1 MPVTAPRHFAVHQGA
16 PGRRLRLGLTL
27 TALLC
32 LAATPRGWGAEG
44 ARQPARPNVLLI
56 VMDTTRADHLSCY
69 GYGKQTT
76 PALDRIA
83 SQGVLFEQM
92 IAAASWTLPSH
103 ATLFTGLYPR
113 DHKATGAT
121 SSLPAELT
129 TLAEVLA
136 AAGYDTAGFSCNP
149 WLTAATGLTQGFRTY
164 LDVWRDSRPRRP
176 GDDGT
181 ELAVKLLLDWV
192 DSAAT
197 RRPFFAF
204 VNFMEPHLSY
214 DPPEGFEGFLPAGAD
229 PAQVAEVRGWQHPR
243 EVGYILRVPGYDV
256 TPAQFRL
263 LSGLYDGE
271 IAYLDSKIGELFQG
285 LEKRGVLKDT
295 LLIVTSDHGE
305 HLGDHALMD
314 HKMSLYDALIRVPT
328 IIRYPGVV
336 PQGVRVKGQVQNNDI
351 FPTVLR
357 LCGLERTP
365 PAGAA
370 VLPFDDRQPT
380 RELTF
385 AEFGPPTEFLQILQ
399 RRFPGV
405 PYAKFDRSLVSVRGS
420 RYKYIWASD
429 GRSELYDLERD
440 SGETRNV
447 AAALPKVAQE
457 LRDRVLAFRS
467 RRAERPRSGR

>member
-1 MPVTAPRHFAVHQGA
+1 MALAP
-16 PGRRLRLGLTL
+16 
-27 TALLC
+27 LLC
-32 LAATPRGWGAEG
+32 LIAATRGWGADG
-44 ARQPARPNVLLI
+44 GRLPARPNVLLI
-56 VMDTTRADHLSCY
+56 VMDTARADRLSCY
-69 GYGKQTT
+69 GYGKKTT
-76 PALDRIA
+76 PTLDRIA

-113 DHKATGAT
+113 DHKTTGAT
-121 SSLPAELT
+121 GNLPAELT
-129 TLAEVLA
+129 TLAEALA

-149 WLTAATGLTQGFRTY
+149 WLTSATGLTQGFRTF
-164 LDVWRDSRPRRP
+164 LDVWRDPRPRRP

-181 ELAVKLLLDWV
+181 EQASQLLLDWV

-214 DPPEGFEGFLPAGAD
+214 DPPEGFERGFVPAGAD

-243 EVGYILRVPGYDV
+243 EVGYILRVPGFGV
-256 TPAQFRL
+256 TPAQFGL
-263 LSGLYDGE
+263 LGGLYDGE
-271 IAYLDSKIGELFQG
+271 LAYLDSELGELFHG
-285 LEKRGVLKDT
+285 LEQRGLLKDT

-314 HKMSLYDALIRVPT
+314 HKMSLYDALIRVPL

-336 PQGVRVKGQVQNNDI
+336 PQGVRVRGQVQNNDL

-357 LCGLERTP
+357 LCGIERTP

-380 RELTF
+380 REWTF
-385 AEFGPPTEFLQILQ
+385 AEFGPPTEFLQILR

-429 GRSELYDLERD
+429 GRSELYDLVQD
-440 SGETRNV
+440 PDETQNV
-447 AAALPKVAQE
+447 AATLPKVAQE
-457 LRDRVLAFRS
+457 LRGRVLAFRT
-467 RRAERPRSGR
+467 RRPTARAAGR